1 MSSRT
6 LSLLLLIIL
15 LMIGIAA
22 VAQSS
27 TTKAVAVDNA
37 FVQKQ
42 FGTTCK
48 LLAEPAPYVGDLD
61 GDGVQDVVMAANC
74 KDPMMDQAEHDFK
87 VIDPYNTFFGYGDPK
102 VTTAFA
108 SEDPALRGQAL
119 LVIHGAGNEAWRSD
133 TPKAKF
139 ILVNLPYKQVMIKKL
154 TVKKKTVTAIYAE
167 ELGGDHQTSATFWD
181 GKKYRYQPM
190 GSTLD

>member
-1 MSSRT
+1 MSFRLVC
-6 LSLLLLIIL
+6 LSLLLLL
-15 LMIGIAA
+15 VTAA
-22 VAQSS
+22 AAQQSP
-27 TTKAVAVDNA
+27 KAAAVDNA

-42 FGTTCK
+42 FGSTCK
-48 LLAEPAPYVGDLD
+48 LISTPAPYAGDLD
-61 GDGVQDVVMAANC
+61 GDGIEDVVVAANC

-87 VIDPYNTFFGYGDPK
+87 VVDPYNSFFGYGDPK

-108 SEDPALRGQAL
+108 SEDPSLRGLAL
-119 LVIHGAGNEAWRSD
+119 LVIHGAGTEAWRSD

-139 ILVNLPYKQVMIKKL
+139 VIVNLPFKQIMIRKL
-154 TVKKKTVTAIYAE
+154 NVKKKSVIAIYAE
-167 ELGGDHQTSATFWD
+167 ELGGDHLTSATFWD

>member
-6 LSLLLLIIL
+6 LSLLLLMGML
-15 LMIGIAA
+15 TIGIAA
-22 VAQSS
+22 VAQSAN
-27 TTKAVAVDNA
+27 KPVAVDNA
-37 FVQKQ
+37 FVEKQ

-48 LLAEPAPYVGDLD
+48 LMAQPAPYVGDLD

-87 VIDPYNTFFGYGDPK
+87 VIDPYNSFFGYGDPK

-139 ILVNLPYKQVMIKKL
+139 IMVNLPFKQVQIKKL

>member
-6 LSLLLLIIL
+6 LSLLLLVGTL
-15 LMIGIAA
+15 SIGDAA
-22 VAQSS
+22 VAQSAN
-27 TTKAVAVDNA
+27 KPVAVDNS

-48 LLAEPAPYVGDLD
+48 LMAEPAPYVGDLD

-139 ILVNLPYKQVMIKKL
+139 IMVNLPYKQIMIKKL
-154 TVKKKTVTAIYAE
+154 AVKKKTVTAIYAE
-167 ELGGDHQTSATFWD
+167 ELGGGHQTSATFWD

>member
-1 MSSRT
+1 MSSRYLT
-6 LSLLLLIIL
+6 LIVL
-15 LMIGIAA
+15 LMAGAA
-22 VAQSS
+22 MAQ
-27 TTKAVAVDNA
+27 TATPVAVDNA

-74 KDPMMDQAEHDFK
+74 KDPMMDQAEHSFT
-87 VIDPYNTFFGYGDPK
+87 VIDPYNSFFGYGDPK

-108 SEDPALRGQAL
+108 SEDPARRGLAL
-119 LVIHGAGNEAWRSD
+119 LVIHGSGSEAWRSE

-139 ILVNLPYKQVMIKKL
+139 IMVNLPFKDIMIKKL
-154 TVKKKTVTAIYAE
+154 TVKKKTLTAIYAE
-167 ELGGDHQTSATFWD
+167 ELGGDHLTSATFWD

>member
-1 MSSRT
+1 MSSRLVT
-6 LSLLLLIIL
+6 LSLFF
-15 LMIGIAA
+15 MMASA
-22 VAQSS
+22 VAQS
-27 TTKAVAVDNA
+27 TPKQVVAVDNA

-61 GDGVQDVVMAANC
+61 GDGIQDVVMAANC

-87 VIDPYNTFFGYGDPK
+87 VIDPYNSFFGYGDPK

-119 LVIHGAGNEAWRSD
+119 LVLHGAGSEAWRSD

-139 ILVNLPYKQVMIKKL
+139 IMVNLPFKQVMIKKL
-154 TVKKKTVTAIYAE
+154 TVKKKIVTAIYAE

>member
-1 MSSRT
+1 MSFRLVT
-6 LSLLLLIIL
+6 LSLVLLVA
-15 LMIGIAA
+15 AA
-22 VAQSS
+22 VAQSGQP
-27 TTKAVAVDNA
+27 VAVDNA

-48 LLAEPAPYVGDLD
+48 LMAEPAPYVGDLD
-61 GDGVQDVVMAANC
+61 GDGIQDVVMAATC

-87 VIDPYNTFFGYGDPK
+87 VIDPYNSFFGYGDPK

-108 SEDPALRGQAL
+108 SEDPALRGLTL
-119 LVIHGAGNEAWRSD
+119 LVIHGSGAEAWRSD

-139 ILVNLPYKQVMIKKL
+139 VMVNLPFKQVMIKKL
-154 TVKKKTVTAIYAE
+154 SVKKKTVTAIYAE
-167 ELGGDHQTSATFWD
+167 ELGGDHLTSATFWD

>member
-1 MSSRT
+1 MS
-6 LSLLLLIIL
+6 LSLFLLVT
-15 LMIGIAA
+15 AA
-22 VAQSS
+22 FAQSS
-27 TTKAVAVDNA
+27 GHSVAVDEA

-48 LLAEPAPYVGDLD
+48 LLATPAPYVGDLD
-61 GDGVQDVVMAANC
+61 GDGVQDIVMAANC
-74 KDPMMDQAEHDFK
+74 KDPMMDQAEHDYR

-102 VTTAFA
+102 ITTAFA
-108 SEDPALRGQAL
+108 SEDPARRGLAL
-119 LVIHGAGNEAWRSD
+119 LLIHGAGPDAWRSE

-139 ILVNLPYKQVMIKKL
+139 IMVNLPFKEIMIKKL
-154 TVKKKTVTAIYAE
+154 TVKKKTLTAIYAE
-167 ELGGDHQTSATFWD
+167 ELGADHQTSATFWD